1 MTYNGVVL
9 LVSGFQADEAR
20 ILKQYDAMLK
30 KSVLVSN
37 VPRSHS
43 HISPAEWR
51 TSILADHYGS

>member
-20 ILKQYDAMLK
+20 VLKQYDAMLK

-37 VPRSHS
+37 VHLCHPHV
-43 HISPAEWR
+43 SPTEWR
-51 TSILADHYGS
+51 TSILADHCGS